1 MVSNILVSRVVLHDT
16 QENCASPDS
25 HRWYEIIA
33 TVQKHT
39 KRANVA
45 RIITS
50 YEVGSNNTEKRA
62 VVDSTRKESPK
73 KMIQS

>member
-1 MVSNILVSRVVLHDT
+1 MVSNILVSRVVLHDA

-25 HRWYEIIA
+25 HCWHQVIA

-39 KRANVA
+39 KRASVA
-45 RIITS
+45 RINTS
-50 YEVGSNNTEKRA
+50 FEVGCDNTEKRA
-62 VVDSTRKESPK
+62 VADSTRKESLK